1 MPPTAK
7 THRDTAGGVPAAFF
21 AQGGGEGADGL
32 AFVEVG
38 VDGAAEVTDAGCD
51 GFVGF
56 EFGDDGV
63 VGGDGLAGR
72 AGSVGA
78 EGGRRGRARGGV
90 DCEVAQG
97 T

>member
-1 MPPTAK
+1 MSPTPEA
-7 THRDTAGGVPAAFF
+7 HRDASRGIPTAFF
-21 AQGGGEGADGL
+21 AQGGGEDADGF

-38 VDGAAEVTDAGCD
+38 VERAAEVTDAGGD
-51 GFVGF
+51 RFVGF

-72 AGSVGA
+72 AGSVG
-78 EGGRRGRARGGV
+78 
-90 DCEVAQG
+90 